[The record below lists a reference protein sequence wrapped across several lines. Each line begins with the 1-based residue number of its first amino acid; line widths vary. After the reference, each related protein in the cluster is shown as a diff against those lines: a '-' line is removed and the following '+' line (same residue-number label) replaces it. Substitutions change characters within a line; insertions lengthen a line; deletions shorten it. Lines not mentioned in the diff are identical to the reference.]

1 MTGSAANP
9 QLVQPFPAP
18 GQLVALAYRELE
30 RAANGSPEQIRALGM
45 RGCCPGRGSLR
56 AAPPRSCGSSC
67 GAGLRRLSSGWSP
80 SMPPSVSG

>member
-30 RAANGSPEQIRALGM
+30 RAANGGPEQVRALGDA
-45 RGCCPGRGSLR
+45 RLLPPAVGACELLHP
-56 AAPPRSCGSSC
+56 AA
-67 GAGLRRLSSGWSP
+67 AAAAVALA
-80 SMPPSVSG
+80 